1 MGVPINYKPLISE
14 AFFFAKNFLVWFG
27 LLCMPNF
34 LGVTLGQ
41 KIYRTLGTVTISPE
55 DFESKALTILNNLAA
70 KNP

>member
-1 MGVPINYKPLISE
+1 
-14 AFFFAKNFLVWFG
+14 
-27 LLCMPNF
+27 MPNF